1 MSERVSADRI
11 RADQLDALH
20 ERAARAAAE
29 AAEGVAEG
37 APVPAGAPSGSVLWE
52 TARHAVDW
60 LDAANADRD
69 PAEERALRLLKLAE
83 ETGEVMRAYTGLTGQ
98 NPRKGVTH
106 GRADV
111 AAELCDVILTA
122 AVALS
127 GFSDDPA
134 ATLDA
139 HLRGVAERMRAR
151 PDRA

>member
-1 MSERVSADRI
+1 MSERVSADQI

-20 ERAARAAAE
+20 EREAHAAAE
-29 AAEGVAEG
+29 GGAEKPP
-37 APVPAGAPSGSVLWE
+37 APAGSVLWE
-52 TARHAVDW
+52 TARHAVGW

-83 ETGEVMRAYTGLTGQ
+83 ETGEVMSAYTGLTGQ

-122 AVALS
+122 AVALY

-139 HLRGVAERMRAR
+139 HLRGVTERMLAQ